1 MVGELRVAVVGGG
14 IGGLAATLAFHR
26 RGIEVRCFEQ
36 ANALSEVGAGLMLAP
51 NGVRVLRHLG
61 VGDAVDRLGG
71 PIMDMIISGAD
82 GAEVARVDRGA
93 PGGSE
98 RHFGIHRADLFELLA
113 SELPDDTVVTGH
125 RCTEFEQHPEQ
136 ATVRFANGASYDFDV
151 VIAADGI
158 HSFLQRHVVAPAN
171 PVHSGTTAYRGT
183 LPSKDVEWPPGRFQI
198 WMGLGKHFIA
208 YPLRAGELINYVGF
222 VTTADKAKESW
233 SAHGDL
239 RDLAAAFEGWDET
252 VVRIIDRIDD
262 TFAWGL
268 YDREPLPR
276 WTAGRLALLGDAAH
290 PMLPH
295 AGQGANQALE
305 DAVTVAA
312 LVARGDRAAVPR
324 ALERYANL
332 RRPRT
337 AEIQWNSRSNGN
349 RFDSDEGR
357 VEVRDHSASS
367 RSGDTSWI
375 EDHDAVACAEEY
387 ADALN

>member
-1 MVGELRVAVVGGG
+1 MRVAVVGGG
-14 IGGLAATLAFHR
+14 IGGLAATLAVHR

-36 ANALSEVGAGLMLAP
+36 ADVLSEVGAGLMLAP

-71 PIMDMIISGAD
+71 PITDMIISGAD
-82 GAEVARVDRGA
+82 GTEVARVDRGA
-93 PGGSE
+93 PAGSGS
-98 RHFGIHRADLFELLA
+98 HLGIHRADLFELLA
-113 SELPDDTVVTGH
+113 AELPDDMVVAGH
-125 RCTEFEQHPEQ
+125 RCTHFEQTPDR
-136 ATVRFANGASYDFDV
+136 ATLGFANGASYDADA

-158 HSFLQRHVVAPAN
+158 HSFLQRYVVAPAK
-171 PVHSGTTAYRGT
+171 PAHSGTTAYRGT

-222 VTTADKAKESW
+222 VTTADTARESW
-233 SAHGDL
+233 SAHGD
-239 RDLAAAFEGWDET
+239 RRELAAAFAGWDET
-252 VVRIIDRIDD
+252 VLGIIDRIED

-276 WTAGRLALLGDAAH
+276 WTIGRLALLGDAAH

-305 DAVTVAA
+305 DAVTVAT
-312 LVARGDRAAVPR
+312 LIARGHRAAIPR
-324 ALERYANL
+324 ALECYVNL

-337 AEIQWNSRSNGN
+337 AEIQRNSRNNGN

-357 VEVRDHSASS
+357 ADVRDRPASS
-367 RSGDTSWI
+367 RPDNTGWI
-375 EDHDAVACAEEY
+375 DDHDAVACAEEY
-387 ADALN
+387 ADALD